1 LRIDVQLQRLN
12 SSVRT
17 DQLFGAEQA
26 ACAFLYE
33 RGIIQMTKKQHKKE
47 STGRLLTRLI
57 LIIIGAALAAV
68 SIELFLIPN
77 QIIDGGI
84 IGISLIVDHIT
95 PDSLSFINFG
105 TLVVILNLP
114 FMYYGYKQIGKTFM
128 LSSIFG
134 IVFLAIIESMLH
146 HVEAF
151 TAEPILA
158 TVFGG
163 LILGVGVGLVIRNGG
178 SMDGTEILGILLTKK
193 LPFSVGEFV
202 MFINIF
208 IFAWAAFVFGA
219 EQAMYSVMAYYIAF
233 KTIDTVIQGLD
244 ETKAVIIV
252 SDYYEDVSDAILQRL
267 GRGTTKLK
275 GKGGYTDDE
284 KEVIY
289 VVVTRL
295 EVTKL
300 KSIVHEIDTNAFIT
314 IMNTQETKGTNF
326 KSAIH

>member
-1 LRIDVQLQRLN
+1 M
-12 SSVRT
+12 
-17 DQLFGAEQA
+17 A
-26 ACAFLYE
+26 
-33 RGIIQMTKKQHKKE
+33 KKQHKKE
-47 STGRLLTRLI
+47 STGRLVTRLI

>member
-1 LRIDVQLQRLN
+1 ML
-12 SSVRT
+12 
-17 DQLFGAEQA
+17 
-26 ACAFLYE
+26 
-33 RGIIQMTKKQHKKE
+33 
-47 STGRLLTRLI
+47 
-57 LIIIGAALAAV
+57 
-68 SIELFLIPN
+68 
-77 QIIDGGI
+77 
-84 IGISLIVDHIT
+84 DH
-95 PDSLSFINFG
+95 
-105 TLVVILNLP
+105 
-114 FMYYGYKQIGKTFM
+114 
-128 LSSIFG
+128 
-134 IVFLAIIESMLH
+134 A
-146 HVEAF
+146 EAF
-151 TAEPILA
+151 TTEPILA

-178 SMDGTEILGILLTKK
+178 SLDGTEILGILLTKK

-208 IFAWAAFVFGA
+208 VFAWAAFVFGA
-219 EQAMYSVMAYYIAF
+219 EQAMYSVMTYYIAF

-289 VVVTRL
+289 AVVTRL